1 MRNLHA
7 QRSIIRIAAVAAAT
21 LLVVLA
27 GCGSDDDTSS
37 TTTTSAGSA
46 STTTTADGASSA
58 FPSEQFCDAQAD
70 LEAAQDGA
78 QRNTA
83 IGEMQG
89 AVGAGAPPAI
99 LDALDTLLEGDLT
112 PEQYTAAEQA
122 LAEVCG

>member
-7 QRSIIRIAAVAAAT
+7 HRSVIRGATVAAAA

-37 TTTTSAGSA
+37 STSTSASSA

-58 FPSEQFCDAQAD
+58 FPSEEFCTAQAD

-89 AVGAGAPPAI
+89 AMGADAPAAI
-99 LDALDTLLEGDLT
+99 GDALDTLLEGDLT
-112 PEQYTAAEQA
+112 PEQYTAAEQT